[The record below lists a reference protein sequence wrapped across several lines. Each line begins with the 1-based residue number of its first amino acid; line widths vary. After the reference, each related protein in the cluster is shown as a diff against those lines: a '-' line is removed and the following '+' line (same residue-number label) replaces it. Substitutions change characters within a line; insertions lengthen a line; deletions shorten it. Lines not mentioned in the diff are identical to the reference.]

1 MRLDG
6 EQDNEHE
13 YYDSGSVEGYV
24 NKDSGKYTAEC
35 RSCRQ
40 LRQIKFKTL
49 RSIQTEILNFQ
60 LSKVINK
67 KCEKI
72 NV

>member
-6 EQDNEHE
+6 KQDNEHE
-13 YYDSGSVEGYV
+13 KKYDSGSVKGYV
-24 NKDSGKYTAEC
+24 NKDLGKYTAEC
-35 RSCRQ
+35 RSCHQRQ

-49 RSIQTEILNFQ
+49 RSIQTEILIFQ

-67 KCEKI
+67 KC
-72 NV
+72 